1 VIEDRGAAL
10 IRPDGSVIAGVLDGV
25 GEVYSD
31 QTKRTLH
38 TAPDEQQRCLGD
50 VPGLILWNTLKE
62 GPLNSEADIQ
72 NALRSATEVYCQ
84 WLGQNG
90 LGDRLEGKKHEIG
103 GCTFAFTVRTPS
115 GELYLVSGG
124 DAIAC
129 AVQDGAVV
137 AATKNQLP
145 DVNACLEPTK
155 KLLEATL
162 KEALQ
167 AANPDSSP
175 EDLKKAAATA
185 ARKIFNEMWKKV
197 QRNELTN
204 SPSGQVS
211 VNKEAILGSFDSKAI
226 EVDLFG
232 SAPNP
237 LTTDSVRNDIR
248 QLLSDLIPPVVSSY
262 AFFDGNVNVAEAAQ
276 IIKLKG
282 VDHNKPLNLIMVTD
296 GCFDSAQPQPGSE
309 VAMTF
314 GKSGV
319 SGLLTRQSATDGTGN
334 GPEATAV
341 ILVLEQ
347 IWGMRMSTLANLNIG
362 EPSGATR
369 ERGPAAKSE
378 PPTAPVVAG
387 LAGVGLQ
394 DAAPPQGWTRPVPGT
409 QQLDSEG

>member
-1 VIEDRGAAL
+1 M
-10 IRPDGSVIAGVLDGV
+10 
-25 GEVYSD
+25 
-31 QTKRTLH
+31 
-38 TAPDEQQRCLGD
+38 
-50 VPGLILWNTLKE
+50 
-62 GPLNSEADIQ
+62 
-72 NALRSATEVYCQ
+72 
-84 WLGQNG
+84 
-90 LGDRLEGKKHEIG
+90 
-103 GCTFAFTVRTPS
+103 
-115 GELYLVSGG
+115 
-124 DAIAC
+124 
-129 AVQDGAVV
+129 QDGAVV
-137 AATKNQLP
+137 AETKNQLP

-167 AANPDSSP
+167 AANPGCSP

-232 SAPNP
+232 SVPNP

-282 VDHNKPLNLIMVTD
+282 VDRNKTLNLIMVTD

-314 GKSGV
+314 GSSGV
-319 SGLLTRQSATDGTGN
+319 SGLLTRQSAKDGTGN

-341 ILVLEQ
+341 ILVL
-347 IWGMRMSTLANLNIG
+347 N
-362 EPSGATR
+362 
-369 ERGPAAKSE
+369 
-378 PPTAPVVAG
+378 
-387 LAGVGLQ
+387 
-394 DAAPPQGWTRPVPGT
+394 
-409 QQLDSEG
+409 